1 MNSLTKLGRWIR
13 GLTPAGRRKNA
24 EPRMHPAHAVYM
36 NDLRESS
43 LAQSIPGTLI
53 VLYLVAA
60 ILVSGLVWAKFAK
73 VEEITQG
80 QGKVIP
86 VSREQIIQSLE
97 GGILADMHV
106 REGDVVEKGQ
116 LLLNI
121 DPKRADSNYAEGRSK
136 WIGLEAKVARLRAE
150 SNNTPLVFPADI
162 QKEKDVMAGETK
174 AYEARRRALQDT
186 VASLQRSYTL
196 AMNEINMTEPLAA
209 RGLISETEVLRMK
222 RSANDLQSQIVDRRN
237 KYASDANDELSRLE
251 LELSQTKE
259 NLAGRADVLERTTL
273 VAPVKGTIKDIRIT
287 TIGGVIQPG
296 AQIMSI
302 VPYADQLIVEAHVKP
317 QDVAFLHPGLP
328 AMVKIS
334 AYDFG
339 IYGGL
344 KGRVIS
350 ISADTL
356 VDEKAAPGKPDAIY
370 YRVQV
375 LTDKSELVA
384 AGKHLPIIPG
394 MTGNVEIRTGEKTVL
409 SYLLKPI
416 FKSREAFRER

>member
-1 MNSLTKLGRWIR
+1 MKLLTKLGRWVR

-24 EPRMHPAHAVYM
+24 EPRIHPAHAVYM
-36 NDLRESS
+36 NDLRESL
-43 LAQSIPGTLI
+43 LAQSIPGTMI
-53 VLYLVAA
+53 MLYLVAA
-60 ILVSGLVWAKFAK
+60 ILVGGLVWAKFAR
-73 VEEITQG
+73 VEEVTQG

-86 VSREQIIQSLE
+86 ASREQIIQSLE

-106 REGDVVEKGQ
+106 KEGDVVQKGQ

-121 DPKRADSNYAEGRSK
+121 DPKRADSNYSEGLSK
-136 WIGLEAKVARLRAE
+136 LIGLKGKVARLRAE
-150 SNNTPLVFPADI
+150 AFHTALAFPPDVQANKLVV
-162 QKEKDVMAGETK
+162 QSETMA
-174 AYEARRRALQDT
+174 YQARRRALEDS
-186 VASLQRSYTL
+186 VASLQHSYSL
-196 AMNEINMTEPLAA
+196 AINELNMTEPLAK

-222 RSANDLQSQIVDRRN
+222 RSANDLQSQIVERRN
-237 KYASDANDELSRLE
+237 KYQSDANEELSRLE
-251 LELSQTKE
+251 LELAQTKE
-259 NLAGRADVLERTTL
+259 NLAGRADVLERTTV
-273 VAPVKGTIKDIRIT
+273 VAPVKGTVKDIKVT
-287 TIGGVIQPG
+287 TIGGVIQLG
-296 AQIMSI
+296 QQIMSI
-302 VPYADQLIVEAHVKP
+302 VPFADQLIVEAHVKP
-317 QDVAFLHPGLP
+317 SDVAFLKPGLP

-344 KGRVIS
+344 KGHVIN
-350 ISADTL
+350 ISPDTL
-356 VDEKAAPGKPDAIY
+356 IDEKAAPGKPDAIY

-375 LTDKSELVA
+375 LTDKSDLVA